1 MSAAKT
7 AKFLNGLL
15 QTQKADRTRIK
26 ELEAR
31 LAEVDIRQAAT
42 VTAAVKTAETR
53 FQTQLDQVQQGHA
66 AERAALTERHAAE
79 LAALTELVTNK
90 DWQITELTQQ
100 VRTTRQLLAAAD
112 SANLELQGTIE
123 ALGEN
128 LDRATRAAADLADD
142 RAEITKQREEITKQ
156 REALKHLLDE
166 VREHMRKKD
175 LERESAILNRQ
186 ALSRA
191 VPGIN
196 RK

>member
-31 LAEVDIRQAAT
+31 LAEVDIRQVAT
-42 VTAAVKTAETR
+42 VAAAVKTAETR
-53 FQTQLDQVQQGHA
+53 LQAQLDQVQQGYA
-66 AERAALTERHAAE
+66 TERAALAAEQAALAERHAAE

-112 SANLELQGTIE
+112 ASNLELQGTIE
-123 ALGEN
+123 ALGES

-142 RAEITKQREEITKQ
+142 RAEVTKQRD
-156 REALKHLLDE
+156 ALEHLLDD
-166 VREHMRKKD
+166 VREHMRKKY
-175 LERESAILNRQ
+175 LERERAILNRQ

-196 RK
+196 RR

>member
-7 AKFLNGLL
+7 AKFLNALL

-31 LAEVDIRQAAT
+31 LAKVDIQQAAI

-53 FQTQLDQVQQGHA
+53 LQAQLEQVQQGYA
-66 AERAALTERHAAE
+66 AERTALAERHAAE
-79 LAALTELVTNK
+79 LAALTEHVANR

-100 VRTTRQLLAAAD
+100 VRTARQLLAAAD
-112 SANLELQGTIE
+112 ASNMELQGTIE
-123 ALGEN
+123 ALGDN

-142 RAEITKQREEITKQ
+142 RAEVTKQ
-156 REALKHLLDE
+156 REALEHILDE

-175 LERESAILNRQ
+175 LERERAILNRQ
-186 ALSRA
+186 ALARA

>member
-53 FQTQLDQVQQGHA
+53 LQAQLDQVQQGYA
-66 AERAALTERHAAE
+66 TERAALAERHAAE
-79 LAALTELVTNK
+79 LATLTDLVANK

-112 SANLELQGTIE
+112 ASNLELQGTIE
-123 ALGEN
+123 ALGES

-142 RAEITKQREEITKQ
+142 RAEITKQRE
-156 REALKHLLDE
+156 ALEHLLDD

-175 LERESAILNRQ
+175 LERERAILNRQ

-196 RK
+196 RR

>member
-31 LAEVDIRQAAT
+31 LAEVDIRQVAT
-42 VTAAVKTAETR
+42 VAAAVKTAETR
-53 FQTQLDQVQQGHA
+53 LQAQLDQVQQGYA
-66 AERAALTERHAAE
+66 TERAALAAEQAALAERHAAE

-112 SANLELQGTIE
+112 ASNLELQGTIE
-123 ALGEN
+123 ALGES

-142 RAEITKQREEITKQ
+142 RAEVTKQ
-156 REALKHLLDE
+156 REALEHLLDD

-175 LERESAILNRQ
+175 LERERAILNRQ

-196 RK
+196 RR